1 MESHLSNDTL
11 KIIIPMA
18 GYGTRLRPHTWSKPK
33 PLVSLAG
40 KTVLDHVLDIFGTV
54 ENPDEV
60 ELIFIVG
67 YLGEQVEAF
76 MSEHY
81 PDVKAHYLVQD
92 EMRGQS
98 HAIALAREHLSGP
111 TMVAFVDTIIDA
123 DLSTLPSEE
132 ADAVIWVKEVED
144 PRRFGVVDVG
154 DDGMVQG
161 IIEKPDSMENNLAV
175 VGFYY
180 FKRGEDLLA
189 AIDKQMSSDVQTK
202 GEFYIADAI
211 GLMLGDGLKL
221 RPETVGVWLDAG
233 VPATVLESN
242 RYLLEHGRDDTA
254 EAALRMD
261 AEIHPPV
268 YIHPSAHVEGAV
280 LGPHVSIGANCR
292 VENSTIKDS
301 VLEPGAHV
309 SVSHLE
315 DSLIGARAK
324 VIGVHG
330 SVNIGDDSTVEGRE

>member
-1 MESHLSNDTL
+1 MPKDNL

-40 KTVLDHVLDIFGTV
+40 KTVLDHVLDIFATV
-54 ENPDEV
+54 KDADEV

-98 HAIALAREHLSGP
+98 HAIALARQHMQGP
-111 TMVAFVDTIIDA
+111 TMVAFVDTIIDT
-123 DLSTLPSEE
+123 DLSALADED

-154 DDGMVQG
+154 GDGLAKG
-161 IIEKPDSMENNLAV
+161 IIEKPDSFDNNLAV
-175 VGFYY
+175 VGLYY

-189 AIDKQMSSDVQTK
+189 AIDKQMSTDVKTK
-202 GEFYIADAI
+202 GEYFIADAI
-211 GLMLGDGLKL
+211 GLMLEEGLKL

-233 VPATVLESN
+233 LPETVLESN
-242 RYLLEHGRDDTA
+242 RYLLEHGQDDTA

-280 LGPHVSIGANCR
+280 LGPHVSIGAGCH
-292 VENSTIKDS
+292 VHGSTIKDS
-301 VLEPGAHV
+301 VLEPGAQV
-309 SVSHLE
+309 SASQLE
-315 DSLIGARAK
+315 GSLIGARAQ
-324 VIGVHG
+324 VRGVRG
-330 SVNIGDDSTVEGRE
+330 TLNIGDDCVVEGWE